1 MGATYTGGPFF
12 MELITSFPK
21 YHDGQI
27 YDALI
32 REIKTGMQ
40 LKKEMEKA
48 KEMQA
53 AEQARERVQKKD
65 LPGLGRCIGV
75 IPEWEFFRMQ
85 QKYGHKELHSRE
97 FMKYFQKKFPHL
109 SPNKL

>member
-12 MELITSFPK
+12 MALITSFPK

-75 IPEWEFFRMQ
+75 IPAWVFFRMQ

-97 FMKYFQKKFPHL
+97 LMNYFQKKFAHL

>member
-1 MGATYTGGPFF
+1 MQ
-12 MELITSFPK
+12 LITSFPK

-27 YDALI
+27 QDALL
-32 REIKTGMQ
+32 REIKTGLQ
-40 LKKEMEKA
+40 LKKEMERA
-48 KEMQA
+48 KEIEA
-53 AEQARERVQKKD
+53 AEQAKSLVQKKE

-75 IPEWEFFRMQ
+75 IPEWEFYRLQ
-85 QKYGHKELHSRE
+85 QKYGHKEVHSKE